1 MSSRNKPSSI
11 PRQSFASKSPEK
23 DTWEAKFDEQLKNT
37 GSNCMSCGGDTCN
50 CNHVCDSEPDCDC
63 QLGVDN
69 VCNFEPVVEDCTLDE
84 LIENNPPGGVGNTPN
99 DNEGQA
105 NIQETQSKTQTL
117 GETTN
122 VEIPDL
128 RTDTYE
134 CMNTDSHKK
143 SANKSCYNGCRK
155 KMFELSGNI
164 CVKETQSGG
173 LCEGNEEFCDG
184 ARGTVTN
191 SLQKVIDQD
200 VVGNL
205 PCPEGCI
212 CNCPEPPIA
221 LPAGPS
227 EPI

>member
-1 MSSRNKPSSI
+1 M
-11 PRQSFASKSPEK
+11 
-23 DTWEAKFDEQLKNT
+23 
-37 GSNCMSCGGDTCN
+37 NCDGGDTCN
-50 CNHVCDSEPDCDC
+50 CCDSEPDCDC

-69 VCNFEPVVEDCTLDE
+69 VCNFEPTVEDCTLDE
-84 LIENNPPGGVGNTPN
+84 LIEANPPGGVGSPGNSN
-99 DNEGQA
+99 SGQA
-105 NIQETQSKTQTL
+105 NIQETKGTTQTL

-122 VEIPDL
+122 VEVPDL

-143 SANKSCYNGCRK
+143 TGNKTCYNGCRK

-173 LCEGNEEFCDG
+173 LCEGVEEYSDG

-191 SLQKVIDQD
+191 NLQKVIDQG

-205 PCPEGCI
+205 PCPEGCV
-212 CNCPEPPIA
+212 CNCPDPQPPIA
-221 LPAGPS
+221 LPTSPQDSHVIANVVTGAKKPS
-227 EPI
+227 NERS